1 MLNHLFS
8 LHPSILDVVEDG
20 MQCVDSDDENYNAIH
35 MQETIQKNT
44 QDTKIHHIVLKY

>member
-35 MQETIQKNT
+35 MQETIQKNPR
-44 QDTKIHHIVLKY
+44 H